1 MTPYEFKLKEL
12 QKEAERIPNMGGLPS
27 RAIAQF
33 AIRTGRV
40 EFEAAWK
47 MQFDYEP
54 DDYENVVKLTTLLKE
69 RGLIE

>member
-1 MTPYEFKLKEL
+1 MKEID
-12 QKEAERIPNMGGLPS
+12 KIPNMGGMPTKAL
-27 RAIAQF
+27 AQL
-33 AIRTGRV
+33 AIRVGRL

-54 DDYENVVKLTTLLKE
+54 DDSDNIIKLTTLLKE